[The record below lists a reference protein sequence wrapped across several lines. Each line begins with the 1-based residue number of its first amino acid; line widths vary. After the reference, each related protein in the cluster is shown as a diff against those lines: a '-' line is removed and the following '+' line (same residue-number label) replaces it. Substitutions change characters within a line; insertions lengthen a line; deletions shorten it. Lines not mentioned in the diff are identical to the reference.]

1 MISDL
6 KQNTSFQHLN
16 ISASGLVAQRQR
28 LDAISRNLANL
39 QTTRTEEGAPY
50 RPLVTTFSEETVAS
64 FNELLSQQQLQLQ
77 TTDSAHLL
85 PDLDSALNNQLA
97 GVQAQVVEADRPPRL
112 EYDPDHP
119 DANAEGYVSY
129 PDINVVEEMSQLVLA
144 TRAYEANVT
153 AMKAGKDMALKALE
167 I

>member
-6 KQNTSFQHLN
+6 KRNTAFQHLN

-39 QTTRTEEGAPY
+39 QTTRTEAGGPY
-50 RPLVTTFSEETVAS
+50 RPLVTTFSEESAGS
-64 FNELLSQQQLQLQ
+64 FSEVLNLKQLQLF
-77 TTDSAHLL
+77 TTDGTHLV
-85 PDLDSALNNQLA
+85 PELNGSSQSQLM
-97 GVQAQVVEADRPPRL
+97 GVAARVSETERQPRL
-112 EYDPDHP
+112 AYDPQHP
-119 DANAEGYVSY
+119 DADQDGYVAY
-129 PDINVVEEMSQLVLA
+129 PDINVVEEMTQLLLA